1 MSRTYRR
8 ILVRIG
14 LTLGLVLAS
23 ITFMASPAS
32 AHTLREAVV
41 SAQGCGW
48 PNGQYTQ
55 LTREDL
61 WDDRNNMPLGEV
73 YVLWNGSYQE
83 NCVVTLRVGRADGV
97 ASYTEAVLERQGM
110 STVRDEGNY
119 AHYAAASGYAANTC
133 IRWTGSIG
141 AIYGGGIYGTTT
153 TQWRYCD

>member
-1 MSRTYRR
+1 M
-8 ILVRIG
+8 
-14 LTLGLVLAS
+14 LAS
-23 ITFMASPAS
+23 LALTASPAS

-41 SAQGCGW
+41 SGSGCGW
-48 PNGQYTQ
+48 PNGSYQQ

-73 YVLWNGSYQE
+73 YVLWSSSYQE

-97 ASYTEAVLERQGM
+97 AGYTEAVLERQGRP
-110 STVRDEGNY
+110 TLRDEGNY
-119 AHYAAASGYAANTC
+119 AHYAAVSGYAAGTC
-133 IRWTGSIG
+133 IRWTGSIK

>member
-14 LTLGLVLAS
+14 SAFALVLAS
-23 ITFMASPAS
+23 IAFVAAPAS

-48 PNGQYTQ
+48 SNGSYTQ

-73 YVLWNGSYQE
+73 YILWSGTYKE
-83 NCVVTLRVGRADGV
+83 NCVLTLRVGRADGV
-97 ASYTEAVLERQGM
+97 ASYTQAVLERQGM
-110 STVRDEGNY
+110 KTITD
-119 AHYAAASGYAANTC
+119 
-133 IRWTGSIG
+133 
-141 AIYGGGIYGTTT
+141 
-153 TQWRYCD
+153 